1 MKTRGFLPRG
11 RWTRVTLRN
20 RFLTS
25 GVTRASSPHD
35 GPLVTIPGR
44 MEDVVNLDVAVVFD
58 VLHLL
63 PVPVGLLESL
73 DDEGGGGG
81 TDGNLSKEKVF
92 LEHLILSQ

>member
-1 MKTRGFLPRG
+1 
-11 RWTRVTLRN
+11 
-20 RFLTS
+20 
-25 GVTRASSPHD
+25 
-35 GPLVTIPGR
+35 